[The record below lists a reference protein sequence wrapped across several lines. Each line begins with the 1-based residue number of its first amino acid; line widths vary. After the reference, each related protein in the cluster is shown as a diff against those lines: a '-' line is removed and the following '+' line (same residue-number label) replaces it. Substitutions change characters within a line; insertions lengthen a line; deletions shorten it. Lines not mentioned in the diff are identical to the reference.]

1 MPTDEYINL
10 IGNDANW
17 AADLEIII
25 TAFIFSINIAIYK
38 YTETEEFLEYIHFYG
53 YEEET
58 NNNPIFLLLN
68 QNENHYLLG
77 YPKNDTKNNND
88 NNLTSNDIFGNK
100 YELKECYLTKKK
112 EINNN
117 TFLTF

>member
-38 YTETEEFLEYIHFYG
+38 YTETEDFLEYIHFYG

-77 YPKNDTKNNND
+77 YYKNDTKNNND
-88 NNLTSNDIFGNK
+88 NNLTSNNIFGNK

-112 EINNN
+112 KK
-117 TFLTF
+117 